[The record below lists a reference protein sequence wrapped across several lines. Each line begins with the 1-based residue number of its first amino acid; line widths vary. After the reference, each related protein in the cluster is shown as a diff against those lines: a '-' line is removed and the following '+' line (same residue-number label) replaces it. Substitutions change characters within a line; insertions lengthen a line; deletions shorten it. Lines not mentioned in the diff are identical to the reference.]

1 MKDELFCH
9 AIPRAII
16 NTCSSDVLQQRIRV
30 DDSLG
35 GVGSVLLQQFPVDT
49 LSIERTFVLA
59 DDSFAFVGSENANED
74 SIQVLLL
81 IMEQHLVIIR
91 LRLEVAI

>member
-1 MKDELFCH
+1 MKDELFCR

-16 NTCSSDVLQQRIRV
+16 NRCSSDVLQQRIRV

-35 GVGSVLLQQFPVDT
+35 GVGGVLLQFPVDT
-49 LSIERTFVLA
+49 LSIEPTFVLA
-59 DDSFAFVGSENANED
+59 DDSFAFVSSENANKD

-81 IMEQHLVIIR
+81 FTEQHLVIIC
-91 LRLEVAI
+91 LQLEVAI

>member
-1 MKDELFCH
+1 MKDELFCR

-30 DDSLG
+30 KDSLG
-35 GVGSVLLQQFPVDT
+35 GVGSVLLQFPVDT

-59 DDSFAFVGSENANED
+59 DDSFAFVGSENVNKD

-81 IMEQHLVIIR
+81 FTEQHLVVIR